1 MACKPFSITLAVLAP
16 DNKRQISFGV
26 TKGCISDDEAFYV
39 LNFVLRDLVSG
50 EFQDRVRLHVEIGDT
65 DSDKAQRM
73 IDRGLTM
80 TQLSWLQGPVT
91 SKTKTLPPG
100 TTSDPGAEKTLSNI
114 VNK

>member
-16 DNKRQISFGV
+16 DNKRQISFGI
-26 TKGCISDDEAFYV
+26 TKGCITDDKAFYV
-39 LNFVLRDLVSG
+39 LNFVLRDLVNG
-50 EFQDRVRLHVEIGDT
+50 DFQDRVRLHVEIGDT

-91 SKTKTLPPG
+91 TKTKSLAVG
-100 TTSDPGAEKTLSNI
+100 TTENAGAEKTLGNI
-114 VNK
+114 INK

>member
-16 DNKRQISFGV
+16 DNKRQISFGI
-26 TKGCISDDEAFYV
+26 TKGCITDDQAFYV
-39 LNFVLRDLVSG
+39 LNFVLRDLVNG

-80 TQLSWLQGPVT
+80 TQLNWLQGPVT
-91 SKTKTLPPG
+91 SKTRSLATG
-100 TTSDPGAEKTLSNI
+100 TTSNAGAEKTLSNI

>member
-26 TKGCISDDEAFYV
+26 TKGCVSDDEAFYV
-39 LNFVLRDLVSG
+39 LNFILRDLVNG

-65 DSDKAQRM
+65 DGDKAQRL

-91 SKTKTLPPG
+91 QKTKALPAG
-100 TTSDPGAEKTLSNI
+100 TTSNAPAETVVAAV